1 MLIKCSFLV
10 SLESV
15 GDYAK
20 HFADSPPLPEYIIK
34 KDPYVNN
41 KGRGVHQ
48 IIILYK
54 FDKSK
59 FAEAWENIS
68 KQLGCFRG
76 LSGFTVSAHMYGPHP
91 FHLPLEK
98 GGEIKEYP
106 GRGSVEASGPVLRTA
121 YEY

>member
-1 MLIKCSFLV
+1 MVIKCSFLI

-15 GDYAK
+15 GHYAK

-34 KDPYVNN
+34 TGPYVNN
-41 KGRGVHQ
+41 KGGGVYK

-54 FDKSK
+54 FGKSK

-68 KQLGCFRG
+68 KQLGCFGG
-76 LSGFTVSAHMYGPHP
+76 LSGFTISTHIYGPHP
-91 FHLPLEK
+91 YHLTLEK
-98 GGEIKEYP
+98 GEEIKKYP
-106 GRGSVEASGPVLRTA
+106 GRGSMEASASVLRTA